1 MNEPQNP
8 QKDLSDIRAMME
20 RSTKILSLSG
30 LAGVTIGLV
39 AIAGALHARWM
50 IETCSNEEIQLY
62 LIADAAAILAIA
74 ISLAVFFSA
83 RMAKKKG
90 MPVWTAAG
98 KYLIM
103 ELAIPLAAGGVFCAA
118 MLLHQTYF
126 LLPAI
131 MLTFYG
137 LALVNAS
144 KFAIREV
151 RYLGLT
157 ELTIGMLAVLFPSEG
172 MNFWI
177 LGFGVV
183 HILYGA
189 RIYLKYEK

>member
-39 AIAGALHARWM
+39 AIAGALLARWM
-50 IETCSNEEIQLY
+50 IKKCSNEEIQLY
-62 LIADAAAILAIA
+62 LIADAGAILAIA

-90 MPVWTAAG
+90 MPVWTTAG
-98 KYLIM
+98 KYLIT

-144 KFAIREV
+144 KFAVREV

-157 ELTIGMLAVLFPSEG
+157 ELTIGLLAVLFPLEG

>member
-1 MNEPQNP
+1 MNELHNP
-8 QKDLSDIRAMME
+8 QKDLSEIRSMME

-30 LAGVTIGLV
+30 LAGITIGLV
-39 AIAGALHARWM
+39 AIAGALYAQWIHHNISA
-50 IETCSNEEIQLY
+50 EKVQLY
-62 LIADAAAILAIA
+62 LILEALAVLAIA
-74 ISLAVFFSA
+74 IGLSVFFSS
-83 RMAKKKG
+83 RMAKKKE
-90 MPVWTAAG
+90 MPLWTPAG
-98 KYLIM
+98 RYLLT
-103 ELAIPLAAGGVFCAA
+103 ELVIPLAAGGVFCAA
-118 MLLHQTYF
+118 TIIHRAFF

-144 KFAIREV
+144 KFAVKEV

-157 ELTIGMLAVLFPSEG
+157 QLTIGLLAALFPEEG

-177 LGFGVV
+177 LGFGVM
-183 HILYGA
+183 HILYGV